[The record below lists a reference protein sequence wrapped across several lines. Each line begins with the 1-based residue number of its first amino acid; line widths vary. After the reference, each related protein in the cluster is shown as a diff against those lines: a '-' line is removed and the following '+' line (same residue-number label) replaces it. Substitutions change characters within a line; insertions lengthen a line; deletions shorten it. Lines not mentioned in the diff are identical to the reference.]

1 MTVRAAVQ
9 DVAHRMG
16 DALPVAWRH
25 DPVFR
30 GAAVAAGVTLALFL
44 LRVAGPRAPELDRPD
59 LAFTPPALRQFM
71 PPLGA
76 ASPAPSAAQPPADV
90 PKIAPG
96 HPLSDVAVAPTPSA
110 DRFGTF
116 KPGTRP

>member
-1 MTVRAAVQ
+1 
-9 DVAHRMG
+9 MG

-59 LAFTPPALRQFM
+59 LASTPPALRQFM
-71 PPLGA
+71 PPPGA
-76 ASPAPSAAQPPADV
+76 APSAAQPSVDV

-96 HPLSDVAVAPTPSA
+96 HPLSEATVAPTPSA

-116 KPGTRP
+116 KPGKAP

>member
-1 MTVRAAVQ
+1 MTARVAVQ
-9 DVAHRMG
+9 DVLHRLA

-30 GAAVAAGVTLALFL
+30 GAAVAAAVTLAMFL
-44 LRVAGPRAPELDRPD
+44 LRIAGQRAPELDRPD
-59 LAFTPPALRQFM
+59 LAATPPALREFM
-71 PPLGA
+71 PPPGA
-76 ASPAPSAAQPPADV
+76 APSAAQPPADV

-110 DRFGTF
+110 DRFGTL
-116 KPGTRP
+116 KPGPRP

>member
-1 MTVRAAVQ
+1 VTARTAVQ
-9 DVAHRMG
+9 DLLHRLA
-16 DALPVAWRH
+16 DAAPAAWRH

-44 LRVAGPRAPELDRPD
+44 LRVAGPHAPDLDRPD
-59 LAFTPPALRQFM
+59 LLNVPPALREFV
-71 PPLGA
+71 PRPGA
-76 ASPAPSAAQPPADV
+76 APTAAQPLSVDV
-90 PKIAPG
+90 PKITPG

-116 KPGTRP
+116 KPGKTP

>member
-1 MTVRAAVQ
+1 MTARVAVQ
-9 DVAHRMG
+9 DLLHRLA
-16 DALPVAWRH
+16 DATPVAWRH

-44 LRVAGPRAPELDRPD
+44 LRVAGPRAPELEPQTLTYTPSTVREAAPRP
-59 LAFTPPALRQFM
+59 
-71 PPLGA
+71 GA
-76 ASPAPSAAQPPADV
+76 APSAALPPADV

-96 HPLSDVAVAPTPSA
+96 HSLSDVTVAPTPGG

-116 KPGTRP
+116 KPGKAP

>member
-1 MTVRAAVQ
+1 MTARAAAG
-9 DVAHRMG
+9 DLLHRLG

-30 GAAVAAGVTLALFL
+30 GAAVATGVTLALFL

-59 LAFTPPALRQFM
+59 LAAMPPALRGFM
-71 PPLGA
+71 PPPGV
-76 ASPAPSAAQPPADV
+76 ASPAAQPPADV

-96 HPLSDVAVAPTPSA
+96 HPLSDVTVAPTPSA

-116 KPGTRP
+116 KPGPHP

>member
-1 MTVRAAVQ
+1 VTARAAVQ
-9 DVAHRMG
+9 DLLHRLA
-16 DALPVAWRH
+16 DATPVAWRH

-44 LRVAGPRAPELDRPD
+44 LRVAGPRAPNLDQPD
-59 LAFTPPALRQFM
+59 LAATPPALRQSM
-71 PPLGA
+71 PTPGA
-76 ASPAPSAAQPPADV
+76 VSLAPSAAQPSADV

-96 HPLSDVAVAPTPSA
+96 HPLADVAIAPTPSA
-110 DRFGTF
+110 DCFGTL

>member
-1 MTVRAAVQ
+1 MTARAVVQ
-9 DVAHRMG
+9 DVLHRMG

-30 GAAVAAGVTLALFL
+30 GAAVAAGVTLVLFL
-44 LRVAGPRAPELDRPD
+44 LRVAGPRAPELEPQT
-59 LAFTPPALRQFM
+59 LTYTPSAVRQFM
-71 PPLGA
+71 PLPGVV
-76 ASPAPSAAQPPADV
+76 SPAAQPPADV

-96 HPLSDVAVAPTPSA
+96 HPLSDVTVAPTPSA

-116 KPGTRP
+116 KPGPHP

>member
-1 MTVRAAVQ
+1 MTARVAVQ
-9 DVAHRMG
+9 DVLHRLA

-30 GAAVAAGVTLALFL
+30 GAAVAAAVTLAMFL
-44 LRVAGPRAPELDRPD
+44 LRIAGQRAPELDRPD
-59 LAFTPPALRQFM
+59 LAATPPALREFM
-71 PPLGA
+71 PPPGA
-76 ASPAPSAAQPPADV
+76 ASHAPPAAQPPAEV

-96 HPLSDVAVAPTPSA
+96 HPLSEVTVAPTPNA

-116 KPGTRP
+116 KSGPRL